1 MAVLTARYTQWQ
13 REAVASAYTWT
24 SATAGRVAELAA
36 RGELKHPTEALLGPF
51 VIPASTVRSLARRA
65 RLREAAALA
74 ATALVDK
81 PPRDAVECLRVQLL
95 LAIESEI
102 RRIEVEQGEGQAVS
116 GEALRQVARAIR
128 ELASIP
134 GPNGPRPPAPGAKLN
149 GVRDGSETRG
159 GLAGKVLTAS
169 LAHSPHTPYASPLAS
184 RGGIG

>member
-1 MAVLTARYTQWQ
+1 VAVLTARYTQWQ

-36 RGELKHPTEALLGPF
+36 RGELKHPTGALLGPF
-51 VIPASTVRSLARRA
+51 NVPASTVRSLARRA

-74 ATALVDK
+74 ATALVDM
-81 PPRDAVECLRVQLL
+81 PPRDAVERLRVQLVTVID
-95 LAIESEI
+95 AEI
-102 RRIEVEQGEGQAVS
+102 DRIEAEQSEGRAIS
-116 GEALRQVARAIR
+116 GETLRQVARAIR

-134 GPNGPRPPAPGAKLN
+134 GPNGPRPPAPGAKVN

-159 GLAGKVLTAS
+159 GLAGKVLIAS